1 MSSAAK
7 AVGGEL
13 AEWLTYEVPAAIVRD
28 TPVPPRPAKGG
39 GSSGAGWLGKLFG
52 A

>member
-1 MSSAAK
+1 MSSAAQT
-7 AVGGEL
+7 VGGRL

-28 TPVPPRPAKGG
+28 TPIPPRPEQGG
-39 GSSGAGWLGKLFG
+39 RSGAGWLGKLFR